1 MMKNREDLLDSKRL
15 LFKLLRDYS
24 EGKLGK
30 HKTFYRA
37 RVEAVGTRV
46 GELELVPPSPIGA
59 IKAAVYTN
67 ALDASFSSD
76 LTNVYYPL
84 IPGSLPLVGEHV
96 LVMFEDV
103 ERFSSGFWISKLP
116 HANYGA
122 GPNVANPDIVESQSR
137 PADSSDAFEGT
148 TPASNQ
154 PSAETIELRY
164 RGVESNTKAQ
174 EQTIANFEGQDSSI
188 FAGKKILAIGDSQI
202 EGNSKNVTN
211 LRRFLQDKGVASFSS
226 FGRRSWGTTHWRSG
240 RFEGSERSTAQRQG
254 EKFDDLVRRES
265 PDVLLIFL
273 GGNDTA
279 RGRRAQDDIAW
290 IWEKATQF
298 ARKAFWVGPPVGF
311 DPDTGVRMARRD
323 QVSDLI
329 SETIGAANFID
340 SRTVTSS
347 NPPGSRDRYG
357 VHLTNAGNQIS
368 KGWMTYVINQAEA
381 RNVNT
386 R

>member
-15 LFKLLRDYS
+15 FFKLLKDYS
-24 EGKLGK
+24 DGKLGR
-30 HKTFYRA
+30 HRTFYRA
-37 RVEAVGTRV
+37 RVEAVGTKV

-59 IKAAVYTN
+59 IKATVYTN
-67 ALDASFSSD
+67 ALDASFSKELS
-76 LTNVYYPL
+76 NVYYPL
-84 IPGSLPLVGEHV
+84 VEGQLPLVGEHV
-96 LVMFEDV
+96 LVIFEDV

-116 HANYGA
+116 HANYST
-122 GPNVANPDIVESQSR
+122 GPNAANPDTAETQSR
-137 PADSSDAFEGT
+137 PTESSDAFEGT

-164 RGVESNTKAQ
+164 RGVESNTRAQ
-174 EQTIANFEGQDSSI
+174 EQTIRNFEGQNSSI

-202 EGNSKNVTN
+202 ERNSKNVTN
-211 LRRFLQDKGVASFSS
+211 LRQFLRDKGVASFMS
-226 FGRRSWGTTHWRSG
+226 FGRSSWGTKSWRTG
-240 RFEGSERSTAQRQG
+240 RFEGSERSRAQRQG
-254 EKFDDLVRRES
+254 EKFDDLVRREN

-273 GGNDTA
+273 GGNDSG
-279 RGRRAQDDIAW
+279 RGRNAQDDIAW

-298 ARKAFWVGPPVGF
+298 AGKAFWVGPPVGF
-311 DPDTGVRMARRD
+311 DPSTGVRMTRRD
-323 QVSDLI
+323 QISDVI

-340 SRTVTSS
+340 SRIVTSS

-357 VHLTNAGNQIS
+357 VHLTNAGNEIS